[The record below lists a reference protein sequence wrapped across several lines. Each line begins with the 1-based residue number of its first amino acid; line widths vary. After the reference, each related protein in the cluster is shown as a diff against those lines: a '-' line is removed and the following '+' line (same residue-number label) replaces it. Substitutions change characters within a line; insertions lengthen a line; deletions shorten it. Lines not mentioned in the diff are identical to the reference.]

1 MTYQRVAIVTGGSR
15 GIGAAISERL
25 AADGFAVAINYARGA
40 AEAEALAAAIEA
52 KGGRAIAV
60 QADLGDGA
68 AAATLFDATEAAFG
82 GVDVIVNNA
91 GILRMATI
99 AESDDA
105 MFDDQVAI
113 NLKGSF
119 LTMRE
124 ATKRLRNGGRI
135 INLSSSI
142 VGMQWP
148 TYGVYAATKAAVE
161 ALTQVLAK
169 EMRGR
174 QITVNVVAPG
184 PTATSL
190 FFEGK
195 SPELID
201 QLAKMSPLERL
212 GTPHDIAG
220 AVAFLAGPDGSWV
233 NGQTLR
239 ANGGIV

>member
-68 AAATLFDATEAAFG
+68 AAAMLFDATEAAFG

-105 MFDDQVAI
+105 MVDDQVAI

-124 ATKRLRNGGRI
+124 ATKRVNLRI
-135 INLSSSI
+135 EENL
-142 VGMQWP
+142 
-148 TYGVYAATKAAVE
+148 
-161 ALTQVLAK
+161 
-169 EMRGR
+169 R
-174 QITVNVVAPG
+174 Q
-184 PTATSL
+184 
-190 FFEGK
+190 
-195 SPELID
+195 SPD
-201 QLAKMSPLERL
+201 
-212 GTPHDIAG
+212 
-220 AVAFLAGPDGSWV
+220 
-233 NGQTLR
+233 LR
-239 ANGGIV
+239 AEYDRRVNASMTKHE